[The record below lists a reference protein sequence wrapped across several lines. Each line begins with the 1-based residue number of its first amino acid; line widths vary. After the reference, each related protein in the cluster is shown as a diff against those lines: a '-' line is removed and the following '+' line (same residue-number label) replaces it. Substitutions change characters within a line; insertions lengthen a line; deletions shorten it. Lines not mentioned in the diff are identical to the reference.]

1 MERIIK
7 TAKFLDMFLKVF
19 WIILW
24 VAGAVVI
31 GFTAVMMCAPDLI
44 IRLAHR
50 SPGFFSFTFQAMTVR
65 LNVLTASQYRVL
77 GMILAV
83 SVVVVFTLIGV
94 IVRLLKSITHDMSGG
109 RPFSVD
115 IPLRIRQ
122 IAFVIFA
129 YAFISPLFPLVPF
142 YAISKIVDLPQVL
155 STSPSVESIE
165 IGFTY
170 SPDMNMCFVALIVI
184 LLSFVFEYGAR
195 LQQESDETL

>member
-19 WIILW
+19 WIILL

-31 GFTAVMMCAPDLI
+31 GFTAVMMCAPNLI
-44 IRLAHR
+44 THMAER
-50 SPGFFSFTFQAMTVR
+50 SPGFFSFTFGAMIIR
-65 LNVLTASQYRVL
+65 LNVLTASQYRIL
-77 GMILAV
+77 GAILAV

-94 IVRLLKSITHDMSGG
+94 IVRLLKSITRDMSGG

-122 IAFVIFA
+122 IAFVIIA
-129 YAFISPLFPLVPF
+129 YAFVSPLFPLVPF

-170 SPDMNMCFVALIVI
+170 SPDLNMGFVALIVI

>member
-24 VAGAVVI
+24 VAGVVVI
-31 GFTAVMMCAPDLI
+31 GFTAVMLCAPDLI
-44 IRLAHR
+44 IGLAER
-50 SPGFFSFTFQAMTVR
+50 SPGFFSFTFGAMIVR

-129 YAFISPLFPLVPF
+129 YAFVSPLFPLVPF

-165 IGFTY
+165 MGFTY
-170 SPDMNMCFVALIVI
+170 FPDLNMAFVALIVI
-184 LLSFVFEYGAR
+184 LFSYVFEYGVG